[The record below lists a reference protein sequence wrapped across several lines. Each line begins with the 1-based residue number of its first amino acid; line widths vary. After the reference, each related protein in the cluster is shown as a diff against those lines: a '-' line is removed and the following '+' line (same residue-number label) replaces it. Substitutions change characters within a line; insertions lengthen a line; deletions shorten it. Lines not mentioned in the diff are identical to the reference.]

1 MRFAAAL
8 AFGLIAAAA
17 LPAQAGKW
25 AYKGALGF
33 SLVSSK
39 AGETGQMSWSSD
51 LDLLVTKPTSYRDT
65 LWIYLQDDYGKVRER
80 DTDTEVISPDHV
92 DYQVKYLRKV
102 TERQSYFASYS
113 LVGTH
118 HYSEADN
125 AVGAGVRFALSPY
138 LNVDISEEKVL
149 GDVWQ
154 HKIQVYFARDLGPR
168 LKATGNGSTAGARQ
182 FGSAADAGLV
192 YQMTNAMAVRLNAA
206 LIKRRA

>member
-39 AGETGQMSWSSD
+39 AGETGQSSWSSD
-51 LDLLVTKPTSYRDT
+51 VDLLVTKPTSYRDT

-92 DYQVKYLRKV
+92 DY
-102 TERQSYFASYS
+102 
-113 LVGTH
+113 
-118 HYSEADN
+118 
-125 AVGAGVRFALSPY
+125 
-138 LNVDISEEKVL
+138 
-149 GDVWQ
+149 
-154 HKIQVYFARDLGPR
+154 
-168 LKATGNGSTAGARQ
+168 
-182 FGSAADAGLV
+182 
-192 YQMTNAMAVRLNAA
+192 
-206 LIKRRA
+206 